1 MTGNNMNYCIV
12 AFAIIIIIS
21 TIQWF
26 VDGRKNYKGPH
37 IDEAALKNA
46 EVLGMPVDDNMPRDS
61 DSGTYGNKLDGKTV

>member
-1 MTGNNMNYCIV
+1 MNYCIV

-37 IDEAALKNA
+37 IDEAAMKNA
-46 EVLGMPVDDNMPRDS
+46 EVLGVPVEANMPRDS
-61 DSGTYGNKLDGKTV
+61 DSGIIGEKYAEKDV

>member
-46 EVLGMPVDDNMPRDS
+46 EVLGMPVDDNMLRDS
-61 DSGTYGNKLDGKTV
+61 DLGTYGNKLDGKTV